1 MCGAHAKVFL
11 VIRNAIVKIKSVIG
25 CAQAKI
31 ILGSSQRNLKNE

>member
-25 CAQAKI
+25 CAHAKI
-31 ILGSSQRNLKNE
+31 ILGWAQCNRKN